1 MDLNNK
7 PRQFKITGKLPTKEQ
22 INTAI
27 STFSKKERVVF
38 GIFVLA
44 LLVSSVALIQIL
56 NRSLMTEVP
65 LAGGSVSEGIV
76 GTPRFINPVLGSSP
90 ADLDMVSLIYSGLMR
105 KNAQGV
111 LAPDLAEKY
120 EKSDDGLTYTF
131 TLKEKIYFHNGE
143 PVTANDVIFTIDRV
157 KNSVITSPEKL
168 NWEGITAEKQDD
180 RTVTFTSRQPNPN
193 LLENA
198 TLGIMPKALWE
209 NDSMEL
215 NEANTM
221 SIGSGPYMIKD
232 VSKESSGLINSYHL
246 VAFDRFALGKPYLKE
261 LYFRFYPNEEEML
274 KALKDGEVNQVSSIS
289 PAIAETFLGEGYRI
303 ESEMLPRVFGL
314 FFNQNQNQ
322 LFLDKDIATAIN
334 LAIDKEKIVREVL
347 FGYGVAIEGP
357 IPADLLP
364 AQEEIASTEK
374 AGRAEVVEK
383 VRDILEKDGWA
394 DGKEGYLVKTTTAK
408 NKKTSVTLEFSISTG
423 NAPELVAAAE
433 LIRQNLAAVGIKVD
447 VKTFEVGN
455 LNQSVIRPRKYDALL
470 FGQVIN
476 RESDLYAFW
485 HSSQRKDPGL
495 NVAMYTNARA
505 DGLLEDAFITID
517 PKRRAEK
524 YAQFAAEIKKDV
536 PAVFLYSPDLIYL
549 TAKDLKGL
557 ALEHI
562 VSPSDRFN
570 NIYTWFTKTENVW
583 KIFNNN
589 RP

>member
-7 PRQFKITGKLPTKEQ
+7 TSRFNTGKLPTKEK
-22 INTAI
+22 INAAI
-27 STFSKKERVVF
+27 SAFSKKERVLF
-38 GIFVLA
+38 GIFVVV
-44 LLVSSVALIQIL
+44 LLISSVALIQIL
-56 NRSLMTEVP
+56 NKSLMTEVP
-65 LAGGSVSEGIV
+65 LSGGSISEGIV

-105 KNAQGV
+105 KNAQGE
-111 LAPDLAEKY
+111 LIPDLALTHE
-120 EKSDDGLTYTF
+120 ESDDGLTHIF
-131 TLKEKIYFHNGE
+131 TLKEKVYFHNGE
-143 PVTANDVIFTIDRV
+143 PVTADDVIFTIDRV
-157 KNSVITSPEKL
+157 KNSIITSPEKI

-221 SIGSGPYMIKD
+221 PIGSGPYMIKD

-246 VAFDRFALGKPYLKE
+246 VAFDRFALGKPYLRE
-261 LYFRFYPNEEEML
+261 LFFRFYPNEEEMIT
-274 KALKDGEVNQVSSIS
+274 ALREGKVNQVSSIS
-289 PAIAETFLGEGYRI
+289 PAVADTLLDEGYRV

-322 LFLDKDIATAIN
+322 LFLDKDLAIAID

-347 FGYGVAIEGP
+347 FGYGAAIAGP
-357 IPADLLP
+357 IPSDLLP
-364 AQEEIASTEK
+364 AEEEATTEK
-374 AGRAEVVEK
+374 TGRAEVIEK
-383 VRDILEKDGWA
+383 VRDILTKDGWA
-394 DGKEGYLVKTTTAK
+394 DGEEGYLVKTTTTK

-433 LIRQNLAAVGIKVD
+433 LIRQDLAAVGIKVD

-485 HSSQRKDPGL
+485 HSSQRKDPGP

-505 DGLLEDAFITID
+505 DSLLEDAFITID
-517 PKRRAEK
+517 PKLRAQK
-524 YAQFAAEIKKDV
+524 YAQFAAEVKKDA

-549 TAKDLKGL
+549 TVKDLKGL

-570 NIYTWFTKTENVW
+570 NIYSWFTKTENVW
-583 KIFNNN
+583 KIFAKN
-589 RP
+589 